1 MSLPSF
7 KLLRPRTLEDAVR
20 FLRRFGGELQIVA
33 GGTDLI
39 PSLRQRLFAPAYVM
53 DIRGI
58 SELEGIRARAGE
70 GVDPT
75 QPVTFREHGGAL
87 WFKGKGPERH
97 ANDPARRGEPAGG
110 AD

>member
-1 MSLPSF
+1 MSLPAF
-7 KLLRPRTLEDAVR
+7 KLLRPRTMEDALR

-58 SELEGIRARAGE
+58 SELEGIRVRAE
-70 GVDPT
+70 S
-75 QPVTFREHGGAL
+75 L
-87 WFKGKGPERH
+87 FKGFPVAVKAKGRP
-97 ANDPARRGEPAGG
+97 
-110 AD
+110 